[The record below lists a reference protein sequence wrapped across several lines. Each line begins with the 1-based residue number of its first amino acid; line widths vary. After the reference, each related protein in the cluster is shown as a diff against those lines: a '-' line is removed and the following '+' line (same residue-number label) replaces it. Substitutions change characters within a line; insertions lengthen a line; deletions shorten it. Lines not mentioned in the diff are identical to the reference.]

1 MTVEYT
7 ANDGSSILKGKLY
20 EDEASLIWK
29 GKLSVYKT
37 TLGLLMSIPREISEL
52 VGLVSLNLS
61 RNRLTSQIT
70 PEIGRLQSL
79 DSLDL
84 SRNQIYGK
92 IPTSVFQIHGLG
104 VLDLSNNNL
113 SGKIPMG
120 SLLQTLEPSAYAGN
134 PQLRGL
140 PLQKMCPEDE
150 KSPKQTV
157 FVNKEDEDGLITQ
170 GFYINHAYICD
181 TPASAIQLET
191 EIGDCTFKV
200 IMDNY

>member
-37 TLGLLMSIPREISEL
+37 TLGLLMSDDLSSNRLTGEI
-52 VGLVSLNLS
+52 SLNLS

-150 KSPKQTV
+150 KSQKQTV

-181 TPASAIQLET
+181 TLASAIQLET